1 MNLSDSCNSGGTPP
15 RPLPIPWTLS
25 QERRLRELIAEKL
38 RRRRDERLRYWI
50 PNGGQEKYLAEIFRP
65 GAFIVVNGSGNGG
78 GKTYG
83 IIALAG
89 AIMWPAMAPACMAHE
104 SLIQKWPHPK
114 RARIISTPKEVE
126 EIGSIQTT
134 IQELWPKGR
143 FEPIRKGKHYP
154 SQFKTDTGWVLDV
167 MTYEQDKGEFAGP
180 NIGLTIFNEPMPE
193 PIWRESIARTR
204 RGGLVLV
211 AMTSLYEHP
220 WVVDGILNKADGK
233 NTRVLYCDACENC
246 KQHGKNG
253 TLEHEQIE
261 KILDQY
267 PEDEREARKTGKP
280 LSLSGAI
287 FKGFS
292 RQVHVTKE
300 LIVPPASGVTHYQ
313 AADPAIG
320 KPFASIWAY
329 VDATGAIHIY
339 DEYPDRDFHGARD
352 AGLSVKDYVE
362 AFKIKEAGRNIAV
375 RILDRHFG
383 NQRHAVGGMT
393 LKAEFEQAGMEF
405 RDSYKVAEAQPEVE
419 TGILKVKDYLR
430 YDKSKDLD
438 ALNRPKLYISPNCKN
453 TIAAMERW
461 SRNPDT
467 GKPMED
473 FKDHADC
480 VRYLCMANPEHDV
493 AGTFEQPS
501 RPHYVV
507 NT

>member
-1 MNLSDSCNSGGTPP
+1 MA
-15 RPLPIPWTLS
+15 
-25 QERRLRELIAEKL
+25 QERRLRELLAERL
-38 RRRRDERLRYWI
+38 RRRRDEKLRYWV

-89 AIMWPAMAPACMAHE
+89 ALIWPSMAPSCMAAE
-104 SLIQKWPHPK
+104 ALIKKWPYPK

-143 FEPIRKGKHYP
+143 FEPVRKGKHYP
-154 SQFKTDTGWVLDV
+154 SQFKSDTGWVLDV

-233 NTRVLYCDACENC
+233 NIRVLYCDACENC

-287 FKGFS
+287 FKTFTRS
-292 RQVHVTKE
+292 VHVLKE
-300 LIVPPASGVTHYQ
+300 AIAPPDGATRYMV
-313 AADPAIG
+313 ADPAIG
-320 KPFASIWAY
+320 KPFAVVWAH
-329 VDATGAIHIY
+329 VDKTGSLYIY
-339 DEYPDRDFHGARD
+339 DEYPDREFHGAKD
-352 AGLSVKDYVE
+352 AGLGVKDYVE
-362 AFKIKEAGRNIAV
+362 AFRTKEAGKHVAV

-393 LKAEFEQAGMEF
+393 LKAEFAEAGMEF
-405 RDSYKVAEAQPEVE
+405 KDSYRVAEALPEVE

-430 YDKSKDLD
+430 YDKTKPLD
-438 ALNRPKLYISPNCKN
+438 ALNRPRLFISPNCKN
-453 TIAAMERW
+453 TIASMERW

-467 GKPMED
+467 GKPTEE

-480 VRYLCMANPEHDV
+480 VRYLCMDNPEIEVVRGWGD
-493 AGTFEQPS
+493 QP
-501 RPHYVV
+501 RPHWGVG
-507 NT
+507 T